1 MKSAFNRRYEDPGD
15 ILLPSKG
22 SPSYSEGN
30 SGYQSSSEVASQLAK
45 ELKNEELIK
54 FNVCSRRAQTTLKRS
69 LKLGRLDASLMRAT
83 CKREHEMRDENS
95 FLRQHNERTA
105 YDIINMQYKLTPEG
119 RRLELHD
126 QLVNYRSKL
135 RSMNIAKKSHVG
147 FNPIT
152 GVQTLTLVPP
162 LTPSTGN

>member
-1 MKSAFNRRYEDPGD
+1 MNRRYEDPGD
-15 ILLPSKG
+15 ILLPSKD
-22 SPSYSEGN
+22 SPAYAEGN
-30 SGYQSSSEVASQLAK
+30 TGYQCSSEVASQLAE
-45 ELKNEELIK
+45 ELKNEQLIK
-54 FNVCSRRAQTTLKRS
+54 FSVCSRRAQTTLKRS
-69 LKLGRLDASLMRAT
+69 IKLGRMDASLMRAT
-83 CKREHEMRDENS
+83 CKREHESRAENS

-119 RRLELHD
+119 KRLELHD

-135 RSMNIAKKSHVG
+135 RSLNIAKKNHVG

-162 LTPSTGN
+162 MTPSTEN